1 MGFDFKSK
9 RPHGAWR
16 CSARM
21 GHGGACVVFRIY
33 EPLTLRVG
41 AGARPEMPVRAA
53 GIVAGSSGS
62 ASRVVKCT
70 NRVAT

>member
-21 GHGGACVVFRIY
+21 GHGGRMCRIY
-33 EPLTLRVG
+33 APYVSY
-41 AGARPEMPVRAA
+41 A
-53 GIVAGSSGS
+53 S
-62 ASRVVKCT
+62 APAPGPRCRS
-70 NRVAT
+70 APQG

>member
-21 GHGGACVVFRIY
+21 GHGGRMCRIY
-33 EPLTLRVG
+33 APYELRVG

-70 NRVAT
+70 NHVAT

>member
-21 GHGGACVVFRIY
+21 GHGGACVVFTR
-33 EPLTLRVG
+33 LTLRVG

-70 NRVAT
+70 NHVAT

>member
-21 GHGGACVVFRIY
+21 GHGGACVVFTSH
-33 EPLTLRVG
+33 TLRVG

-53 GIVAGSSGS
+53 GIVARSSGS

-70 NRVAT
+70 NHVAT

>member
-21 GHGGACVVFRIY
+21 GHGGGMCRIY
-33 EPLTLRVG
+33 EPYVTRRRRRPARD
-41 AGARPEMPVRAA
+41 AGPRRRDSGWIVRQ
-53 GIVAGSSGS
+53 
-62 ASRVVKCT
+62 RE
-70 NRVAT
+70 

>member
-21 GHGGACVVFRIY
+21 GHGGACVV
-33 EPLTLRVG
+33 L
-41 AGARPEMPVRAA
+41 VRAIRYA
-53 GIVAGSSGS
+53 S
-62 ASRVVKCT
+62 APAPGPRCRS
-70 NRVAT
+70 APQG